1 MEVTLEVYK
10 MATLPVSV
18 SFINAP
24 RNFDPSVLV
33 YSLSKQT
40 LNVAGPESQIEKL
53 STLSVGTID
62 LSTFAPNKVY
72 ELPIELPG
80 NIRLLDNIS
89 SITVSF
95 DSSKLETKT
104 MNLPASCVQ
113 VVNLPST
120 YTLTVQTERPNECD
134 PLRPGGSAGYAGAR
148 AGGH

>member
-1 MEVTLEVYK
+1 M
-10 MATLPVSV
+10 
-18 SFINAP
+18 
-24 RNFDPSVLV
+24 LV

-104 MNLPASCVQ
+104 MNLPPAACRWSIC
-113 VVNLPST
+113 PTT
-120 YTLTVQTERPNECD
+120 YTLDRAD
-134 PLRPGGSAGYAGAR
+134 R
-148 AGGH
+148 AG

>member
-62 LSTFAPNKVY
+62 LSTFALNKVY

-80 NIRLLDNIS
+80 NIRRW
-89 SITVSF
+89 TTF
-95 DSSKLETKT
+95 
-104 MNLPASCVQ
+104 PASRSASTA
-113 VVNLPST
+113 PSS
-120 YTLTVQTERPNECD
+120 RP
-134 PLRPGGSAGYAGAR
+134 RP
-148 AGGH
+148 